1 MLAWGYMMKSTKERS
16 KKEGLPPGTL
26 IYVGK
31 KRTKKVKISIIDYD
45 EQNYKEKVIKKVDDC
60 IPFKESPTVTWI
72 NIDGIYDM
80 GVIEKIGECFKLHPL
95 ILEDIVNTNQR
106 PKMDDYDDYIFIVLK
121 MLYYSEKTGEITSE
135 QVSMILGKNF
145 VISFQEQEEDV
156 FNNIRDR
163 IKHAKGRIRKMSAD
177 YLAYA
182 LIDAIVDH
190 YFVILEKLSEK
201 IETMED
207 SLVIN
212 PTPQLLEKVYDL
224 KKEMITLRKSVW
236 PLRELISGLE
246 RTESKLIEKS
256 TDVFLRDVYDH
267 TIQVIDSIETFRDT
281 VSGMMDLYLS
291 SISNKM
297 NQIMQV
303 LTIIATIFIPLTFI
317 TGIYGMN
324 FDPGAS
330 PFNMPELGWY
340 WGYISVWV
348 VMIVIVVLMLIYFRK
363 KKWL

>member
-1 MLAWGYMMKSTKERS
+1 
-16 KKEGLPPGTL
+16 
-26 IYVGK
+26 
-31 KRTKKVKISIIDYD
+31 
-45 EQNYKEKVIKKVDDC
+45 
-60 IPFKESPTVTWI
+60 
-72 NIDGIYDM
+72 
-80 GVIEKIGECFKLHPL
+80 
-95 ILEDIVNTNQR
+95 
-106 PKMDDYDDYIFIVLK
+106 
-121 MLYYSEKTGEITSE
+121 
-135 QVSMILGKNF
+135 
-145 VISFQEQEEDV
+145 
-156 FNNIRDR
+156 
-163 IKHAKGRIRKMSAD
+163 MSAD